1 MATKAELY
9 AEAQTLDIEGRSNMD
24 KEELEAAIEAAQ
36 AADPVV
42 EPTVEEPVDVVDE
55 PADVVD
61 EVERD
66 APLPVAPVI
75 SQEPLTGGLSFVTD
89 RAQ

>member
-55 PADVVD
+55 PADVV
-61 EVERD
+61 VEERG